1 MIEKYTI
8 KTHPKFDKEM
18 SKLTYKC
25 SSLESDFERLKK
37 VLLLDLKRGNHRLTQ
52 DTYIQISRLGR
63 DIHFP
68 VFKIKKFR
76 CKKIP
81 KGNRSGFRFIF
92 ILSRKHN
99 VIYFT
104 ECYFKR
110 SNKVENR
117 ERIKEVCSNPD
128 KYFLEEEREEEK
140 KLNI

>member
-18 SKLTYKC
+18 SKLTDKC

-76 CKKIP
+76 CKEIP

-92 ILSRKHN
+92 ILSRKHH

-117 ERIKEVCSNPD
+117 NRIRKVCLNPE
-128 KYFLEEEREEEK
+128 KYFCD
-140 KLNI
+140 